1 MAPWK
6 TTLTR
11 AWQGRGP
18 LARALW
24 PISLLYGLLVRLR
37 WVAYRRGWLPST
49 RLPVPVIVVGN
60 VVVGGAG
67 KTPTVMAIVRHLQ
80 QQGHFPGVVSGG
92 YGRTMDD
99 KDRDNV
105 VEVNATTP
113 ARLAG
118 DEPLL
123 IQRSTGVPVFVAKR
137 RVLAAK
143 ALLNQHPATT
153 VLICDDGLQHLAL
166 HADIRIAVFDERG
179 IGNGWLLPAGL
190 LREPWPL
197 PPSGRPVSMV
207 LRIGQASTPGKPLP
221 CPEHVP
227 VFHAHRHLAEH
238 ALSAQGDRV
247 PMDELKR
254 FRFTALAGIA
264 KPQAFFDMLAA
275 AGFVLEDAL
284 ALADHQ
290 EFEDKKDSIILNIIK
305 HKDTIFTEKDA
316 VKIFP
321 LMQKNGHSSA
331 RFPELVC
338 PQTWAVPLVLTLNPD
353 FFAALD
359 EKLSSPHGHQTA

>member
-11 AWQGRGP
+11 AWLARGP
-18 LARALW
+18 LAWALW
-24 PISLLYGLLVRLR
+24 PISLLYGLVVRLR
-37 WVAYRRGWLPST
+37 WVAYRRGWLHST

-92 YGRTMDD
+92 YGRTIDD
-99 KDRDNV
+99 KSGENV
-105 VEVNATTP
+105 VEVNAATP

-123 IQRSTGVPVFVAKR
+123 IHRSTGVPVFVAKR
-137 RVLAAK
+137 RVLAAQ
-143 ALLNQHPATT
+143 ALLDRHPQTT

-166 HADIRIAVFDERG
+166 HSDIRIAVFDERG
-179 IGNGWLLPAGL
+179 TGNGWLLPAGL

-197 PPSGRPVSMV
+197 PPTARPVSMV
-207 LRIGQASTPGKPLP
+207 LHIGPVPISTKTLP
-221 CPEHVP
+221 CSNHLPAFE
-227 VFHAHRHLAEH
+227 AHRHLAEH
-238 ALSAQGDRV
+238 ALSAQGEQV
-247 PMDELKR
+247 PLSELKR

-264 KPQAFFDMLAA
+264 KPQAFFEMLTA
-275 AGFVLEDAL
+275 AGIFLEDTL

-290 EFEDKKDSIILNIIK
+290 EFDKFKYSNVFNTIK
-305 HKDTIFTEKDA
+305 LKNTIFTEKDG

-321 LMQKNGHSSA
+321 LLQEEDPLATHDL
-331 RFPELVC
+331 ELVR
-338 PQTWAVPLVLTLNPD
+338 PQTWAVPLVLTLDPS

-359 EKLSSPHGHQTA
+359 EKLSSSYGYQTA